1 MMKTKSSIKRTRR
14 GYTLR
19 LTKAE
24 YFMLYRLVDEANGHG
39 DFENYLTTDGRHNPK
54 RELAALGRVMDLFG
68 MP

>member
-24 YFMLYRLVDEANGHG
+24 YQMLRFLVFEANGDG
-39 DFENYLTTDGRHNPK
+39 DYENSLTTDERHWPK
-54 RELAALGRVMDLFG
+54 RELAALNRVMDLFDI
-68 MP
+68 